1 MATSEYSYYSMDEHH
16 EQKNQHLAVAKTK
29 QIDDESNASA
39 RIVQSKSG
47 MTEKNVVPDTLPDFK
62 DMILDE
68 GGDDQDDNL
77 DAASNW
83 TEQVNEAN
91 EKSGFTTAAKG
102 KKKDSQG
109 NEQHNPVQGS

>member
-1 MATSEYSYYSMDEHH
+1 M
-16 EQKNQHLAVAKTK
+16 
-29 QIDDESNASA
+29 
-39 RIVQSKSG
+39 QSKSG

-68 GGDDQDDNL
+68 GGGGGEDDNL

-102 KKKDSQG
+102 KKKDS
-109 NEQHNPVQGS
+109 